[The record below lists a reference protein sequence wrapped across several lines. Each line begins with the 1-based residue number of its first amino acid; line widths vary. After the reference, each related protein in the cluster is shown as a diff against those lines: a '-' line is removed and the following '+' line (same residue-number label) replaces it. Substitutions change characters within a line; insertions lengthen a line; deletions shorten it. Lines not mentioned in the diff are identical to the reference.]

1 MDTKDQILNRD
12 FSKEFIS
19 KMQNAMVMSHYKYG
33 WCSQTYPELA
43 QAYKS
48 IKTRLEL
55 YEKTHN
61 LEYLVDVANFAM
73 IEFKHPAFKDAEY
86 IPTDSDSSPG
96 LTDGISYKEMMEE
109 LENESHF

>member
-73 IEFKHPAFKDAEY
+73 IEYCHPSFADSEY
-86 IPTDSDSSPG
+86 VPTDSDKSHG
-96 LTDGISYKEMMEE
+96 LTDGISYKEMMEDI
-109 LENESHF
+109 

>member
-1 MDTKDQILNRD
+1 MDTKEQILKRD

-19 KMQNAMVMSHYKYG
+19 KMENAIVTSHYKYG

-48 IKTRLEL
+48 IKSRMEL

-61 LEYLVDVANFAM
+61 TEYLVDIANFAM
-73 IEFKHPAFKDAEY
+73 IEFKHPSFEDATY
-86 IPTDSDSSPG
+86 NPTDSDASIG
-96 LTDGISYKEMMEE
+96 LTDGISYKEMMDE
-109 LENESHF
+109 LSNTAF